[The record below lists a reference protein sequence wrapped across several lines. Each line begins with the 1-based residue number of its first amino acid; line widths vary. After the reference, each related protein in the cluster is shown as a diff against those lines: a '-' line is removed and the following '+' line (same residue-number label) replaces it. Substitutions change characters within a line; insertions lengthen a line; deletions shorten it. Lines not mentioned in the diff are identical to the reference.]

1 MAVSEKTTLRH
12 QKWKREILDIIR
24 STPNASRILV
34 KRESGLSMDSTL
46 SLIEELIGE
55 GLVLSVGKAD
65 SGKAGRKATLLE
77 INPHGAYFIGIRFS
91 AAGISGALMNF
102 ACETVSTCRTEFTA
116 PPQEEALVSGIL
128 CCIQEL
134 VDRLEDKKH
143 LLLGIGLGAPG
154 IIDLKQGTIVRYVHI
169 PGIHNLPLRQIVED
183 RFHIPTYLEHGVKCS
198 ARAALSKPEAVPGR
212 DLLFMQTGRG
222 IHLCVIIGGQIH
234 TGMHYLSGEI
244 GHMLLSSGK
253 TLEEMVSSSTLSQLA
268 CDALYQKDPRFSHLE
283 GLAHNRI
290 TLEDII
296 KAADSGCEGCAAL
309 LTQAGEAAG
318 NALTAAIM
326 IVNPSDI
333 LLNGTLCA
341 SSCFERAV
349 RQTLHARC
357 IPESLSGVTLRFIA
371 SDPRQDASGA
381 AMIPFHMQFGNTD
394 N

>member
-24 STPNASRILV
+24 NTPNASRILV
-34 KRESGLSMDSTL
+34 KRKSALSMDSTL
-46 SLIEELIGE
+46 SLVEELIDE
-55 GLVLSVGKAD
+55 GLVLSVGKSD

-77 INPHGAYFIGIRFS
+77 INPNGAYFIGVRFS

-102 ACETVSTCRTEFTA
+102 ACETVNTYRLEFAA
-116 PPQEEALVSGIL
+116 PPEEESLVSGIL
-128 CCIQEL
+128 ACIQALIDQLGE
-134 VDRLEDKKH
+134 KSS

-169 PGIHNLPLRQIVED
+169 PGIHSLPLRQIVED
-183 RFHIPTYLEHGVKCS
+183 RFHIPVYLEHGVKCS
-198 ARAALSKPEAVPGR
+198 ARAALSKSEAVSGR

-222 IHLCVIIGGQIH
+222 IHLCVIIDGQIH

-244 GHMLLSSGK
+244 GHMQLASGR
-253 TLEEMVSSSTLSQLA
+253 TLEETTSSSSLCQFA
-268 CDALYQKDPRFSHLE
+268 RAALERKDPQFAR
-283 GLAHNRI
+283 LADMAGDHM

-296 KAADSGCEGCAAL
+296 RAADLGCRGSTSL
-309 LTQAGEAAG
+309 LMQAGEAAG
-318 NALTAAIM
+318 NALSAAIM

-341 SSCFERAV
+341 SSHFELAV

-357 IPESLSGVTLRFIA
+357 IPESMSGVTLRFIA

-381 AMIPFHMQFGNTD
+381 AMIPFHMQFGMND